1 MTRYCRSHFNI
12 CALTA
17 IYIVDGNGCVLLSQ
31 SILEGKVV
39 SLEQLVREL
48 NSKLRSA
55 KANNQLLSR
64 QMKEL
69 KKQNG
74 DQVLR

>member
-1 MTRYCRSHFNI
+1 M
-12 CALTA
+12 
-17 IYIVDGNGCVLLSQ
+17 SQ

-55 KANNQLLSR
+55 KANNQSLS
-64 QMKEL
+64 QQLVTTQEQVGSL
-69 KKQNG
+69 KNLSS

>member
-1 MTRYCRSHFNI
+1 M
-12 CALTA
+12 
-17 IYIVDGNGCVLLSQ
+17 SQ

-39 SLEQLVREL
+39 SLEHIVREL

-55 KANNQLLSR
+55 KAQNKSLSQQLVTTQEQNAS
-64 QMKEL
+64 L